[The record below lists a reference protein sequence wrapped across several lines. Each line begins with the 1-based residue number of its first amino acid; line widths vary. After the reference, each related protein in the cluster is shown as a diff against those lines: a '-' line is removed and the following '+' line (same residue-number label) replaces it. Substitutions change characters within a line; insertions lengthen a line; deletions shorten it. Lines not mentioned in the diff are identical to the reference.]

1 MISVKNLSFSY
12 GDKVVFDNFCAG
24 FSSGISCITG
34 PSGRGKTTLLR
45 IIGGLEKNFQGE
57 VKCPYSKIGYVF
69 QEDRLLPKISA
80 AENVLAVM
88 SERDIKKA
96 VNWLEKLGLEEADTM
111 ALPGNLSG
119 GQQRRIAIARCLAY
133 EPDLILLDEPFK
145 GLDPAL
151 AEKVAKVIKE
161 TGVPTIA
168 VLHSKE
174 EIDYLGGE
182 VFSV

>member
-12 GDKVVFDNFCAG
+12 GDKIVFDNFCAG

-45 IIGGLEKNFQGE
+45 IIGGL
-57 VKCPYSKIGYVF
+57 
-69 QEDRLLPKISA
+69 
-80 AENVLAVM
+80 
-88 SERDIKKA
+88 
-96 VNWLEKLGLEEADTM
+96 DTM

-174 EIDYLGGE
+174 EIDYLDGE